1 MFSAENKNA
10 NQFNFNIM
18 EINGKV
24 VYEAPQAE
32 IWEVKLEGPL
42 ADSNPRFVSPYD
54 DEGEDW

>member
-1 MFSAENKNA
+1 
-10 NQFNFNIM
+10 M
-18 EINGKV
+18 EFNGKV

>member
-1 MFSAENKNA
+1 
-10 NQFNFNIM
+10 M

-42 ADSNPRFVSPYD
+42 AVSDPRFVSPYD
-54 DEGEDW
+54 DGGEDW